1 MDSTDCTDILRCL
14 YYICEAI
21 IKGLS
26 NSEWVREDLGRAG
39 ERRGEYGVVI
49 F

>member
-1 MDSTDCTDILRCL
+1 MDSTGCTDILRCL
-14 YYICEAI
+14 YYICETI

-26 NSEWVREDLGRAG
+26 NWEGVRENIGRAG
-39 ERRGEYGVVI
+39 ERRGESGVVI